1 MTSTDCPV
9 DLKEVTVVLP
19 TKNEEKAIGPVIDEI
34 LSVGVPKEN
43 IIVVDGYSTDRTRE
57 IAESKGVKVIL
68 QEGTGKAKAIAT
80 AVKYIKTRWTL
91 IMDCDYTYPAKY
103 IPELLRKAVLENL
116 DEVIGAR
123 LKGRENIPAIFKLGN
138 WALTK
143 TFNLIF
149 GTSLRDVL
157 SGMYIV
163 RTDVLK
169 EINFEMKGFSVEAEI
184 AAHVASTSG
193 RIGEIPIEY
202 RPRIGEKKLKVY
214 HGFKIFV
221 DIIRL
226 AWRYNP
232 TFLIFAI
239 GSLLLIPGVVLAA
252 YVAVM
257 YIFYGIKYWAK
268 GLLSAILCTT
278 GLNSLLLAIFAIYLK
293 RAECRILQNI
303 RKLVEKFCT

>member
-1 MTSTDCPV
+1 MTSDTTGISLSD
-9 DLKEVTVVLP
+9 VTVILP
-19 TKNEEKAIGPVIDEI
+19 TKNEEEAIGLVIDEL
-34 LSVGVPKEN
+34 LSVGVPISN
-43 IIVVDGYSTDRTRE
+43 IIVVDGYSTDRTRD
-57 IAESKGVKVIL
+57 IAQEKGVKVIL
-68 QEGTGKAKAIAT
+68 QEGEGKAKAIAT
-80 AVKYIKTRWTL
+80 AVRHVKTKWVV
-91 IMDCDYTYPAKY
+91 IMDSDYTYPARY
-103 IPELLRKAVLENL
+103 IPQLLRKAIAENL

-123 LKGRENIPAIFKLGN
+123 LIGRENIPAIFRLGN

-143 TFNLIF
+143 TFNIIF

-163 RTDVLK
+163 RSDVLR
-169 EINFEMKGFSVEAEI
+169 EVNFEMRGFSVEAEI

-193 RIGEIPIEY
+193 RIGEVPIEY
-202 RPRIGEKKLKVY
+202 RRRLGKKKLKVY

-239 GSLLLIPGVVLAA
+239 GSLLLIPGLVLAG

-257 YIFYGIKYWAK
+257 YVLYGIKCWAK

-303 RKLVEKFCT
+303 RRLIERLCA

>member
-1 MTSTDCPV
+1 MTSDTSEISLRD
-9 DLKEVTVVLP
+9 VTVILP
-19 TKNEEKAIGPVIDEI
+19 TKNEEEAIGLVIDEI
-34 LSVGVPKEN
+34 LSVGVPLSN

-57 IAESKGVKVIL
+57 IAQEKGVKVIL
-68 QEGTGKAKAIAT
+68 QEGKGKAMAIAT
-80 AVKYIKTRWTL
+80 AVKYVKTRWVV
-91 IMDCDYTYPAKY
+91 IMDSDYTYPAKH
-103 IPELLRKAVLENL
+103 IPDLLRKAMSENL

-123 LKGRENIPAIFKLGN
+123 LIGRENIPAIFRLGN

-163 RTDVLK
+163 KSDVLR
-169 EINFEMKGFSVEAEI
+169 EINFEMKGFSVEVEI

-193 RIGEIPIEY
+193 RISEVPIEY
-202 RPRIGEKKLKVY
+202 RKRLGEKKLKVY
-214 HGFKIFV
+214 HGVKIFV

-232 TFLIFAI
+232 TFLIFAV
-239 GSLLLIPGVVLAA
+239 GSLLLIPGVVLAG
-252 YVAVM
+252 YVAAM
-257 YIFYGIKYWAK
+257 YLLYGIKCWAK

-303 RKLVEKFCT
+303 RRLVERLCA